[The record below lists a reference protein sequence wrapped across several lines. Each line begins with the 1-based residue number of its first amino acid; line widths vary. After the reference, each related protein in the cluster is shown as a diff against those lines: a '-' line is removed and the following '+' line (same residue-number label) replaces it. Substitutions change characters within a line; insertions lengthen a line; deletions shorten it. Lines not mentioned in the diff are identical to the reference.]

1 MFDSIN
7 KQPLINII
15 HPLIAPPPFL
25 QITRFLNSSLHF
37 IILSS
42 PLPPPL
48 CTYTLCTTCIGKKKK
63 REEYKKLK
71 IVPLLD
77 TRHRWREEEE
87 GKNER
92 RTVRDYVRTRSNL
105 NGKITGSRINLLNCA
120 LALIRTGP
128 LHSILYFR
136 INSFIIINTYR
147 HGRCHDIT
155 TRV

>member
-1 MFDSIN
+1 MRLLHSC
-7 KQPLINII
+7 KL
-15 HPLIAPPPFL
+15 HV
-25 QITRFLNSSLHF
+25 FLNSSLHF

-42 PLPPPL
+42 PLPSPPPT
-48 CTYTLCTTCIGKKKK
+48 TYVHSVYYMYWEKKK

-105 NGKITGSRINLLNCA
+105 NGKIAGSRINLLNCA

>member
-1 MFDSIN
+1 M
-7 KQPLINII
+7 
-15 HPLIAPPPFL
+15 
-25 QITRFLNSSLHF
+25 
-37 IILSS
+37 
-42 PLPPPL
+42 
-48 CTYTLCTTCIGKKKK
+48 YWEKKKK

-105 NGKITGSRINLLNCA
+105 NGKIAGSRINLLNCA